1 MQNNLSKEEKDYLIN
16 ILETEKELNEHI
28 YGASA
33 IDSIE
38 MLNSIVKKLN
48 LKEKHLNK

>member
-1 MQNNLSKEEKDYLIN
+1 MKNNLSKEEKDYLIN
-16 ILETEKELNEHI
+16 ILESEKELNEHI

-33 IDSIE
+33 IGSIKK
-38 MLNSIVKKLN
+38 LNSIIKKLN